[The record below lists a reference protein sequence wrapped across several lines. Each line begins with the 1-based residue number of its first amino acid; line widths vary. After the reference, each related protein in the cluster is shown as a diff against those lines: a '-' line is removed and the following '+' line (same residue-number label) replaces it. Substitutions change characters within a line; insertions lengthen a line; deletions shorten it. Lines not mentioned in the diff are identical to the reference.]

1 VNSFPPGAIGS
12 APIALLKK
20 LKIETGRS
28 TAKRAMR
35 IDASATLNFIVLHDR
50 EQVYIMHMPILY
62 HSTNNRNEKAGFR
75 QALLNGIA
83 PDYGLYMLDRR
94 DIPRVKPAD
103 IKSMKTKSY
112 AEIAHMILEPLVVP
126 DIDGRDFGMLLED
139 AYDDKVIPVE
149 IQPVTAKT
157 RIMWLSRGPTYSF
170 KDFAARFF
178 ARVLDYFLGK
188 MGLRRVVIVATS
200 GDTGGAVADALY
212 GLGNVSNIVLFPR
225 VAISEAQ
232 RRQMTTLGKNIF
244 AFGVNGD
251 FDVCQEI
258 AKNLLGDRAFA
269 GECFGDPERFTS
281 ANSISIGRLL
291 PQSVYPFFAY
301 SRMDASGTLSG
312 RGHAGGGDHGLEP
325 VIASIPSG
333 NFGDMMGTVI
343 AKQMGLPVEK
353 IVCGVNENREFPEF
367 LATRR
372 YTVRRSEWSPSTAM
386 IVSHPSNLARLI
398 EFYGGHMEDE
408 RDGTT
413 KKVTRSGVVKT
424 MPDVDEMLRDL
435 FSVSVSNEDH
445 YRTIR
450 EVYETHGIILDPHGA
465 VGWKSLMEYTGG
477 RHDRPA
483 VVYETA
489 DPGKFPE
496 DIVKALGVSPEI
508 PEGIRR
514 QAALPERTFTV
525 DCDPSVDAAGS
536 KRMSEAQYGEI
547 KEKVRELFREKGE
560 DG

>member
-1 VNSFPPGAIGS
+1 
-12 APIALLKK
+12 
-20 LKIETGRS
+20 
-28 TAKRAMR
+28 
-35 IDASATLNFIVLHDR
+35 
-50 EQVYIMHMPILY
+50 MHMPILY
-62 HSTNNRNEKAGFR
+62 HSTNNRSEKAGFR

-83 PDYGLYMLDRR
+83 PDYGLYMMDRG

-103 IKSMKTKSY
+103 LRSMKTKSY

-126 DIDGRDFGMLLED
+126 DIEKKDLGPLLED
-139 AYDDKVIPVE
+139 AYDDEVIPVV
-149 IQPVTAKT
+149 IQPVTGNT
-157 RIMWLSRGPTYSF
+157 RLMWLSRGPTYSF

-178 ARVLDYFLGK
+178 GRVLDYFLGK
-188 MGLRRVVIVATS
+188 MGVRRVVVVATS

-212 GLGNVSNIVLFPR
+212 GLENVSNIVLFPGD
-225 VAISEAQ
+225 AISEAQ

-269 GECFGDPERFTS
+269 RECFGDPDRFTS
-281 ANSISIGRLL
+281 ANSISLGRLL

-301 SRMDASGTLSG
+301 SRMEADGVLARGRSGGSG
-312 RGHAGGGDHGLEP
+312 SHGAGTAGRTHDGP
-325 VIASIPSG
+325 QAVIASVPSG

-343 AKQMGLPVEK
+343 AKQMGLPIEK
-353 IVCGVNENREFPEF
+353 IVCGVNENREFPDF
-367 LATRR
+367 LSTGR

-386 IVSHPSNLARLI
+386 IVSHPSNLARLV
-398 EFYGGHMEDE
+398 EFYGGRMEDE

-413 KKVTRSGVVKT
+413 KKVTRPGVLKT
-424 MPDVDEMLRDL
+424 MPDIDGMRSDL

-477 RHDRPA
+477 KHDRPA

-496 DIVKALGVSPEI
+496 DILKAIGVAPEI
-508 PEGIRR
+508 PEGIKR
-514 QAALPERTFTV
+514 QAGLPERVFTV
-525 DCDPSVDAAGS
+525 DRESSVDGAGS

-547 KEKVRELFREKGE
+547 KEKIRELFGKRGE
-560 DG
+560 AG